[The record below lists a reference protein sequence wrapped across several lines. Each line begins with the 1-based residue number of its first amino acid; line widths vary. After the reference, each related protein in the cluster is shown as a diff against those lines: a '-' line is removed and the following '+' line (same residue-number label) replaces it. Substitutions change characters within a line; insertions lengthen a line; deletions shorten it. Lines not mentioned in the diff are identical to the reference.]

1 MADDRRS
8 KSHLTPPP
16 PQKRIKSVDLYRAQ
30 HGISPDLEPLKSVE
44 PLLVA
49 AAAYRGRER
58 NRSKENVNRSRDS
71 SSQDLSKSELR
82 DSLLG
87 QALEASSASSVLSI
101 FSIIFFFKSSRK
113 RNSNNPKSFFNF
125 LLFCY
130 RRSIQIWHHY
140 KHKVPAKIP
149 TAAITRQHQTQSIM
163 MTL

>member
-44 PLLVA
+44 PLLAA

-87 QALEASSASSVLSI
+87 QALEASSASSVLSF
-101 FSIIFFFKSSRK
+101 FSIIFFQF
-113 RNSNNPKSFFNF
+113 
-125 LLFCY
+125 
-130 RRSIQIWHHY
+130 
-140 KHKVPAKIP
+140 
-149 TAAITRQHQTQSIM
+149 
-163 MTL
+163 

>member
-30 HGISPDLEPLKSVE
+30 HGINPECEPASLKGVE
-44 PLLVA
+44 PLLA
-49 AAAYRGRER
+49 AAAVYRGRER

-87 QALEASSASSVLSI
+87 QALEASSASSVQSL
-101 FSIIFFFKSSRK
+101 FYYFTFFQPI
-113 RNSNNPKSFFNF
+113 RNGTK
-125 LLFCY
+125 
-130 RRSIQIWHHY
+130 
-140 KHKVPAKIP
+140 
-149 TAAITRQHQTQSIM
+149 
-163 MTL
+163 